1 MGTKWEQTMFI
12 LFFVS
17 FSSFPHP
24 FSPAFLALLTLAH
37 VAGTERK
44 RAFPWHHSPPPVDA
58 ARWRAV

>member
-1 MGTKWEQTMFI
+1 MFI